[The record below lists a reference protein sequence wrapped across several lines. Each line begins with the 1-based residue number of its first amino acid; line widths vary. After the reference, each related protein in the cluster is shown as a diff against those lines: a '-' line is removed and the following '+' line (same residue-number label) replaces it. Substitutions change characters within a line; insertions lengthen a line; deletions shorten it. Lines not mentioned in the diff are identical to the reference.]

1 MEKKALHNFML
12 FLFDKQEEDIE
23 YIEEELNEAGIDAE
37 KSQKDIMQ
45 QIKKA
50 RAELKVEKGKRVFEK
65 YMEGVKNIIPGEKKD
80 VSMINELALEFRKLE
95 KILEGNDITEIMDEA
110 EKMEILKKIIE
121 EEKGEK

>member
-12 FLFDKQEEDIE
+12 FLFDIQEEDIGD
-23 YIEEELNEAGIDAE
+23 IEKELNEAGIDAE

-121 EEKGEK
+121 EEKGEE

>member
-1 MEKKALHNFML
+1 VEKKALHNFML
-12 FLFDKQEEDIE
+12 FLFDIQEEDIGD
-23 YIEEELNEAGIDAE
+23 IEEELNEAGIDAE

-95 KILEGNDITEIMDEA
+95 KNLEENDITEIMDEA

-121 EEKGEK
+121 EEKG

>member
-12 FLFDKQEEDIE
+12 FLFDIQEEDIGD
-23 YIEEELNEAGIDAE
+23 IEEELNEAGIDAE

-95 KILEGNDITEIMDEA
+95 KNLEGNDITEIMDEA

-121 EEKGEK
+121 EEKGEE

>member
-1 MEKKALHNFML
+1 VEKKALHNFML
-12 FLFDKQEEDIE
+12 FLFDIQEEDIGD
-23 YIEEELNEAGIDAE
+23 IEEELNEAGIDAE

-95 KILEGNDITEIMDEA
+95 KNLEGNDITEIMDEA

-121 EEKGEK
+121 EEKGEE